1 MQPTPE
7 HPKSK
12 TVCERITQMFTE
24 HGIRCTR
31 QRVALYEAL
40 ASTEIHPTA
49 DQLYQMVSACDDEQH
64 VSLATVYNTLEAFC
78 EAGLVQKIACK
89 GGSVRYDATTSNHL
103 HLRDQCSGA
112 VADVPEDLSKLILEQ
127 LPADV
132 LKRLETKMGFK
143 INQVQ
148 IEFLGSFEK
157 PCDKQE

>member
-1 MQPTPE
+1 MPE

-12 TVCERITQMFTE
+12 AVCERITQMFTE

-49 DQLYQMVSACDDEQH
+49 DQLYQMVSATQDDEQH

-112 VADVPEDLSKLILEQ
+112 VADVPEDLSKMILEQ
-127 LPADV
+127 LPAEV
-132 LKRLETKMGFK
+132 LQAIGNQDGF
-143 INQVQ
+143 Q
-148 IEFLGSFEK
+148 
-157 PCDKQE
+157 D